1 MRVKHDPRGCD
12 VNKGGVVGRW
22 SRARA
27 RARLSKVEAIM
38 GGLNYVVS

>member
-22 SRARA
+22 SRAR
-27 RARLSKVEAIM
+27 LSKVEAIM

>member
-27 RARLSKVEAIM
+27 RLSKVEAIM